1 MRFSRRRFIASG
13 FSFAAIPAVPAIG
26 FANTDHVFA
35 ARRFT
40 EEETS
45 TPVIEITDKS
55 LEGVRKGLEWLKR
68 TEGRK
73 GGHGTDINQ
82 PDDIGC
88 SAMVGLALLAD
99 GSTPSQGPNKT
110 HLRRIVNYLIG
121 CVEAMP
127 NGNITSQQGTQL
139 QNKIGRQAHT
149 FFALLFLSQVCGEIG
164 IHRKTRQAVQK
175 LVDTVVNAQSSRGD
189 WGQESWAPTLGTVM
203 GWTSLRSS
211 HFAGFTVGGSPEK
224 TADHLMQQM
233 KTSLNSRQH
242 WMHSLYKNAT
252 GIRVLYAMGKESED
266 VSIKAFKDVLKL
278 VTRDNTAFNQ
288 AGGEEF
294 LAFHLITETMLQ
306 KEGND
311 WDVWFPKVRDKM
323 LDVQNADGSWTGHHC
338 ITSRTFCT
346 AAACL
351 VLSAPNRYL
360 PISQK

>member
-1 MRFSRRRFIASG
+1 MEFDMKFSRRRFIASG
-13 FSFAAIPAVPAIG
+13 ASVPAMALLHSSLPP
-26 FANTDHVFA
+26 FWPLLEDEKATVEPEL
-35 ARRFT
+35 T
-40 EEETS
+40 Q
-45 TPVIEITDKS
+45 KS
-55 LEGVRKGLEWLKR
+55 IAGVRKGLSWLKK

-73 GGHGTDINQ
+73 GGHGADISQ

-121 CVEAMP
+121 CVDAMP
-127 NGNITSQQGTQL
+127 ANNITSATGTQL
-139 QNKIGRQAHT
+139 QNKIGAQAHT

-164 IHRKTRQAVQK
+164 IHKRTHDAVAK
-175 LVDTVVNAQSSRGD
+175 LVDTVVKTQSNRGD
-189 WGQESWAPTLGTVM
+189 WGQTSWAPTLGTVM
-203 GWTSLRSS
+203 GWTSLRSA
-211 HFAGFTVGGSPEK
+211 HFAGFTVGGSPDK
-224 TADHLMQQM
+224 TADHLMKQM
-233 KTSLNSRQH
+233 KGSLNAKQH

-252 GIRVLYAMGKESED
+252 GIRVLYAMGKEDEK
-266 VSIKAFKDVLKL
+266 VSQRAFKDVLKL

-306 KEGND
+306 KEGTD
-311 WDVWFPKVRDKM
+311 WATWFPKVRDKM
-323 LDVQNADGSWTGHHC
+323 LDVQNEDGSWTGHHC

>member
-1 MRFSRRRFIASG
+1 MKFSRRRFVASG
-13 FSFAAIPAVPAIG
+13 VPLMAVPAVG
-26 FANTDHVFA
+26 MFQSKAWCSPRV
-35 ARRFT
+35 
-40 EEETS
+40 EEETEAV
-45 TPVIEITDKS
+45 TEITDKS
-55 LEGVRKGLEWLKR
+55 AAAVRKGIEWLKR

-110 HLRRIVNYLIG
+110 HLKRIVNYLIG
-121 CVEAMP
+121 RVEAMP
-127 NGNITSQQGTQL
+127 KGNITSQTGTQL
-139 QNKIGRQAHT
+139 QNKIGSQAHT

-164 IHRKTRQAVQK
+164 IHKKTREAVGK
-175 LVDTVVNAQSSRGD
+175 LVDTVVKAQSPRGD

-211 HFAGFTVGGSPEK
+211 HFAGFRVGGSPEK
-224 TADHLMQQM
+224 TAEHLMKQM
-233 KTSLNSRQH
+233 KSSLGQRQH

-252 GIRVLYAMGKESED
+252 GIRVLYAMGREKEE
-266 VSIKAFKDVLKL
+266 VSKKAFKDVLKL

-306 KEGND
+306 KEGED
-311 WDVWFPKVRDKM
+311 WATWFPKVRDKM
-323 LDVQNADGSWTGHHC
+323 LDVQNGEGSWTGHHC